1 MIIID
6 HININSVRYKFES
19 LFDLVNTNLDV
30 LVISETK
37 TDEMFQESQ
46 FIIEGFHW
54 PYSKW
59 WRGSL
64 VCKGRC
70 SYNAHRGEIISH
82 LDTIGNIL
90 DKVCRD
96 YWNSILL
103 GDFKVETKEKH
114 MSEFKSV
121 HNLKNL
127 IKRKTCFKNPKNSSC
142 IDQVLTNCRRILIS
156 T

>member
-46 FIIEGFHW
+46 FIIEGFSE
-54 PYSKW
+54 PYRKW

-90 DKVCRD
+90 DKGTIEIQFCWV
-96 YWNSILL
+96 IL
-103 GDFKVETKEKH
+103 
-114 MSEFKSV
+114 KSKQRRNICL
-121 HNLKNL
+121 NLKVC
-127 IKRKTCFKNPKNSSC
+127 T
-142 IDQVLTNCRRILIS
+142 T
-156 T
+156 